1 MGDRPS
7 FTDDVKAELANAHPA
22 RPCCREAELY
32 AIVSALGGE
41 PRQLE
46 VTVRVPRNAVARKI
60 VQLVRATGGTIAEV
74 TKGRTEKRPSYRL
87 RLTLPRGRGSSDSC
101 CARATL
107 RGAFLARGVLGN
119 PADAYHL
126 EIGYPS
132 GDGADVLAAS
142 KRAGI
147 PLVKGSRRGQN
158 IYYLKGAEPISALLG
173 LMGANRAVMRFENDR
188 IFRDMRSQ
196 ANRRVNSET
205 ANLDKRLRAA
215 LQQVEAIKAMR
226 RRDPGLRSLPGA
238 LRETAEMRLAHPHA
252 GLLELAGE
260 ANISKSAIAGRLR
273 RLMERADGTAHLV

>member
-7 FTDDVKAELANAHPA
+7 FTDDVKAELANVQPA

-32 AIVSALGGE
+32 AIVNALDGE
-41 PRQLE
+41 PRQPQ

-60 VQLVRATGGTIAEV
+60 VQLVRATGGTVAEV

-87 RLTLPRGRGSSDSC
+87 RLTLPRGRGSTDSC

-107 RGAFLARGVLGN
+107 RGAFLARGALGN

-132 GDGADVLAAS
+132 GDGGEVLAAS
-142 KRAGI
+142 KRTGI
-147 PLVKGSRRGQN
+147 PLMQGSRRGYM

-205 ANLDKRLRAA
+205 ANLDKRLRSA
-215 LQQVEAIKAMR
+215 LQQVEAIKAMKR
-226 RRDPGLRSLPGA
+226 QDPGLRSLPGA
-238 LRETAEMRLAHPHA
+238 LREAAEMRLEHPHA

-260 ANISKSAIAGRLR
+260 ANVSKSAIAGRLR
-273 RLMERADGTAHLV
+273 RLMERADGTGHLV

>member
-1 MGDRPS
+1 MADSPS
-7 FTDDVKAELANAHPA
+7 FTDDVKAELANVQPA

-41 PRQLE
+41 PQQPQ
-46 VTVRVPRNAVARKI
+46 VAIRVPRNAVARKI
-60 VQLVRATGGTIAEV
+60 VQLVRATGGTVAEV
-74 TKGRTEKRPSYRL
+74 LKGRTEKRPSFRL
-87 RLTLPRGRGSSDSC
+87 RLTLPPGRGSSDSC

-107 RGAFLARGVLGN
+107 RGAFLARGILGN

-126 EIGYPS
+126 EIGYPAGDS
-132 GDGADVLAAS
+132 GEVLAAS

-147 PLVKGSRRGQN
+147 ALMRGSRRGHA

-196 ANRRVNSET
+196 ANRRVNGET

-215 LQQVEAIKAMR
+215 LQQVEAIKALKR
-226 RRDPGLRSLPGA
+226 VDPALKSLPGA
-238 LRETAEMRLAHPHA
+238 LRETAELRLAQPQA

-260 ANISKSAIAGRLR
+260 ANLSKSAIAGRLR
-273 RLMERADGTAHLV
+273 RLMVRAVATGHLV

>member
-1 MGDRPS
+1 VGDRPS

-260 ANISKSAIAGRLR
+260 SNISKSAIAGRLR